1 MLSFELEVGAVI
13 LNINQNFVIEV
24 LKIFYY
30 LVALCNF

>member
-1 MLSFELEVGAVI
+1 MLIVPLLI
-13 LNINQNFVIEV
+13 NIDQNFVIEV

>member
-1 MLSFELEVGAVI
+1 MLIVPLLV
-13 LNINQNFVIEV
+13 NIDQNFVVEV

>member
-1 MLSFELEVGAVI
+1 MLIVPLLV
-13 LNINQNFVIEV
+13 NINQNFVIEV